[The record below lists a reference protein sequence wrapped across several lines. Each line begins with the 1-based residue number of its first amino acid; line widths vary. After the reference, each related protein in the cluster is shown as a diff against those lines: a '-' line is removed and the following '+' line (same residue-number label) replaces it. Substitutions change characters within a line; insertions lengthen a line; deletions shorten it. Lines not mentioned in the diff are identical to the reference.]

1 MSKEIKLT
9 ITPDGIKWESEGYNG
24 DGCLEAFGKFTA
36 HMKSIGVETKLKS
49 QELKSEVYA
58 SETVGDHQENSL

>member
-24 DGCLEAFGKFTA
+24 DGCLKAFEKFTA
-36 HMKSIGVETKLKS
+36 HMKSIGVETKLTS
-49 QELKSEVYA
+49 QELKSEIYA
-58 SETVGDHQENSL
+58 SESVGEQQENTL